1 MLARNFTFKVTSQL
15 LAAIMAFVSMLVMTR
30 YVANEYGVMMWGLA
44 LISLVNTIAD
54 LGFNSANLKFIAK
67 EGYDKQA
74 CFSTFMVIKLI
85 LTALMVVITLATV
98 FIMRA
103 TDSINDEAVG
113 VCMVFIVY
121 QVISNVQFAI
131 YYTLDGMMKSGKSSI
146 LTIIECSIRNTI
158 LIALAVTYVDPITL
172 STAYVIATSISVI
185 VSIILIWREG
195 MRLVRPKYLRE
206 YMVFAAPLAA
216 ALILTSAVSN
226 LDKVIVGLFYE
237 SIEVTYYSTA
247 VGTIA
252 TFTAIGV
259 SMNTVLLPHLSKNV
273 EDSAHTEKTLWGLE
287 RLMCTILLPL
297 VAFFMILGPQ
307 IAAVLFGSAMTP
319 SGSMIAILSVHII
332 PFVFAGLMT
341 QILYA
346 VNRGKAYLRASFVL
360 CIAAIIGFVLLIPNT
375 GIIPFDFAYGGIGA
389 AASVVIAYTL
399 FLFVLVK
406 MVRSYTGFRL
416 YPRLWKVAI
425 AFALTLALLY
435 FEDQYFNI
443 DGLLMLAVSGI
454 SAEVVFL
461 GLMILM
467 RELKVKYLLSI
478 WTKLRDDSD

>member
-85 LTALMVVITLATV
+85 LTALMVIITLATV

-146 LTIIECSIRNTI
+146 LTIIECGIRNTI

-195 MRLVRPKYLRE
+195 MRPVRPKYLRE

-319 SGSMIAILSVHII
+319 S
-332 PFVFAGLMT
+332 
-341 QILYA
+341 
-346 VNRGKAYLRASFVL
+346 
-360 CIAAIIGFVLLIPNT
+360 
-375 GIIPFDFAYGGIGA
+375 
-389 AASVVIAYTL
+389 
-399 FLFVLVK
+399 
-406 MVRSYTGFRL
+406 
-416 YPRLWKVAI
+416 
-425 AFALTLALLY
+425 
-435 FEDQYFNI
+435 
-443 DGLLMLAVSGI
+443 
-454 SAEVVFL
+454 
-461 GLMILM
+461 
-467 RELKVKYLLSI
+467 
-478 WTKLRDDSD
+478 